1 MAFFKRELSPVER
14 FERALKER
22 QAARQKLANRLSVA
36 ETTLEEQ
43 RTEAERLA
51 VAGATNAK
59 LARAE
64 ARMRTVEDRA
74 KTLRATLVEFDEQV
88 VATERALADARAQ
101 RDRDRAADEI
111 EALAAA
117 IEQASPRFE
126 AGAAALVE
134 AVTKGTASVPEAT
147 RFSTSVEEMRR
158 EVLSAADLICW
169 ELRSTAV
176 RTRAGN
182 ANIALL
188 APPEPK
194 QLPAPEIDRQLIY
207 TLNPLRWQEGNEV
220 RKVPAFTMVGLP
232 KALLPVALRH
242 QHVDYLSARRVQTLI
257 HVHGTGRLLGEP
269 FDDNALLVDLDVIA
283 AEEAET
289 AEADVA

>member
-14 FERALKER
+14 FERALKEK
-22 QAARQKLANRLSVA
+22 QTARQKLANRLSVA
-36 ETTLEEQ
+36 ETALSEQ
-43 RTEAERLA
+43 RTDAERLA

-64 ARMRTVEDRA
+64 AKMRTVEDRA

-88 VATERALADARAQ
+88 IATERALADARAQ
-101 RDRDRAADEI
+101 RDRDKAADEI

-117 IEQASPRFE
+117 IEQAGPRFE

-134 AVTKGTASVPEAT
+134 AVAKGTAQVLEAT
-147 RFSTSVEEMRR
+147 RFATSVDEMRR

-182 ANIALL
+182 ANVALL

-194 QLPAPEIDRQLIY
+194 QLPAPEIERQLIY
-207 TLNPLRWQEGNEV
+207 TLNPLSWREGNEV
-220 RKVPAFTMVGLP
+220 RKVAAFTMVGLP
-232 KALLPVALRH
+232 KTLLPVALRH
-242 QHVDYLSARRVQTLI
+242 QHVDHLSARRVQTLM
-257 HVHGTGRLLGEP
+257 HVHGSGRLLGEP
-269 FDDNALLVDLDVIA
+269 VEENALFVDLDVLVT
-283 AEEAET
+283 EESET
-289 AEADVA
+289 AKADVA